1 MSLRRIQL
9 FANNMS
15 TTHHQNEHTVENYFG
30 ENHTGVDSWS
40 EIGDKHEHDY
50 TDWDYMT
57 NGTGG
62 CAQTGR
68 RDVPLT
74 ASIKDGKLYCSE
86 AWNEYAMRWDYWNLG
101 FRWIDCQHKTFTM
114 TVEDVERA
122 NNPQPFQHGKRWI
135 LHHSQRCMAR
145 IWGSAK
151 AGNLGMGPQCSAKK
165 CEGDYCK
172 RHAKLAAQ
180 SEVPCIWKDDKKF
193 GLFCGR
199 FDQPIQGKDADGKWQ
214 IIWLCPEIQLQIKQD
229 KANGD
234 FELGE
239 NELKHKSRKSP
250 SKNPCAQQS
259 HVDNTPQSSEHGK
272 DEVSPFDWE
281 NDSDCESLT
290 YRSED
295 HNAYHPH
302 SEHWEDLVDS
312 NKQAVCEL
320 NKKMLGLKTDIRR
333 LRFEEMVWR
342 NQQHPLLV
350 QKISNI
356 FQTAKDSMGSEW
368 KTVIDDIRMTA
379 CQKTRMI
386 IHQLVNFFDTFA
398 EEYDIQ
404 MKEAN
409 EILCCRLYN
418 IQESLESPTTFE
430 EEDWS
435 NTDPFVLDLLQ
446 DEVNDLHIQKTTLLN
461 KPFRIHKHL
470 THFLKLHQIHQNPE
484 TFMYTPLSITLDI
497 STHSMDPNCIGES
510 DDFSFSKL
518 SYDAQIANVR
528 RRIVNAENLFGLSRC
543 EEDVPAPHEL
553 FYRLNNIS
561 DVIRQKNS
569 TSTCDALRKGL
580 YDYLLL

>member
-122 NNPQPFQHGKRWI
+122 NNPQPFQHGK
-135 LHHSQRCMAR
+135 
-145 IWGSAK
+145 
-151 AGNLGMGPQCSAKK
+151 
-165 CEGDYCK
+165 
-172 RHAKLAAQ
+172 
-180 SEVPCIWKDDKKF
+180 
-193 GLFCGR
+193 
-199 FDQPIQGKDADGKWQ
+199 
-214 IIWLCPEIQLQIKQD
+214 
-229 KANGD
+229 
-234 FELGE
+234 
-239 NELKHKSRKSP
+239 
-250 SKNPCAQQS
+250 
-259 HVDNTPQSSEHGK
+259 
-272 DEVSPFDWE
+272 DEVSPYDWE

-290 YRSED
+290 YRSDD

-386 IHQLVNFFDTFA
+386 IHQLVNFFDTFE